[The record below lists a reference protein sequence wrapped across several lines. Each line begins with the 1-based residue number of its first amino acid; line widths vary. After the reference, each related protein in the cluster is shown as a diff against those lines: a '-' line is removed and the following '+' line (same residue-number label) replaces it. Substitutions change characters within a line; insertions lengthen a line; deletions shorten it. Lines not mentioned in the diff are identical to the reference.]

1 VAEERGTGRESNA
14 PTQEVVVLGSLG
26 LGEILL
32 LAVVGLVLFGPERL
46 PSLTRDVVKVVRQL
60 RQMATDASN
69 EISSELGPELAD
81 LDLRSLNPRTLI
93 NEHLFGDDEPSTQTD
108 RNRTGRSEAARHPAS
123 KAVVSLNKSE
133 GGSRSRDTPFDV
145 DAT

>member
-1 VAEERGTGRESNA
+1 
-14 PTQEVVVLGSLG
+14 VLGSLG
-26 LGEILL
+26 PGEILL

-46 PSLTRDVVKVVRQL
+46 PSPTRDVVKVVRQL
-60 RQMATDASN
+60 RQMATDARN

-81 LDLRSLNPRTLI
+81 LDLRSLNRTPI
-93 NEHLFGDDEPSTQTD
+93 DEHLFGDDEPSTQTD
-108 RNRTGRSEAARHPAS
+108 RNRTGRSEATRHPAS